1 MKGYSFR
8 SLTDLVLKIFKTKV
22 NAGTGLSG
30 GGSLEADRTLS
41 VKYGTAAGTAT
52 QGNDSRL
59 SDSREWTAATIGQ
72 AETEAGTA
80 STRRAFTAQRVRQ
93 AIVAW
98 WIGITGTF
106 GRDLVTS
113 TNAITARV
121 KLGLGEHALRWP
133 TWGEVTGK
141 PSTFTPTSHTH
152 PWGQITEKPPQS
164 LRWPSWA
171 EVTGKPDPWPVGVCY
186 TQYPGTPTPQS
197 IFGGSWK
204 KLFANEGVFFRTEGG
219 KSLPFGAGI
228 QSDENKSHSHSG
240 VATGSGAHSHT
251 RGTMNITGAVTIN
264 QIANSGTGA
273 FFRSSASA
281 AASQSLSGYSGS
293 RYTFDASRSWTG
305 NTSQA
310 PAHTHPLSIN
320 SSGDE
325 ARPINRTIVV
335 WQRTA

>member
-22 NAGTGLSG
+22 IAGAGLSG
-30 GGSLEADRTLS
+30 GGSLEEDITIS
-41 VKYGTAAGTAT
+41 VKYGDAIGTAA
-52 QGNDSRL
+52 QGNDARL
-59 SDSREWTAATIGQ
+59 SNSREWIGETISQ
-72 AETEAGTA
+72 AEAEAGIA
-80 STRRAFTAQRVRQ
+80 KTRRAFTSERVRQ
-93 AIVAW
+93 SIVKW
-98 WIGITGTF
+98 WNEIAGSF
-106 GRDLVTS
+106 GRDFITS

-186 TQYPGTPTPQS
+186 TQYPDTPTPQS

-228 QSDENKSHSHSG
+228 QSDENKKHSHSG

-251 RGTMNITGAVTIN
+251 RGTMNITGSVRIN
-264 QIANSGTGA
+264 HSGNTGTGA
-273 FFRSSASA
+273 FFKSSNDGST
-281 AASQSLSGYSGS
+281 SESYPSPGS

-305 NTSQA
+305 STSQA